1 MSLALRRM
9 GLPVRGALALLL
21 AAVASAAFTAE
32 PPAATAAPAATA
44 PAAAAPA
51 PVAPVVRPAVRPAA
65 LASAPGKA
73 AIASANPL
81 ATAAGFEVLRAGGN
95 AFDAAVA
102 ISAALA
108 VVEPTGSGLSGGGI
122 YLLHRQGD
130 GLEVAIDARETAP
143 AAATRDMY
151 LDPQGNPVPGLST
164 DSALAAGIPG
174 EPAGMALLA
183 ARYGR
188 LPIARSL
195 APAIRLA
202 RDGFPLS
209 KHLQDGLNARLTQ
222 FKAEPDVARNFLR
235 DGAVPALGTVIR
247 QPELAGTLE
256 YLAHHGLDSFYSGE
270 LAQKLV
276 TGVRAQGGN
285 WTLADLAAY
294 RALER
299 AVIVGSYRGARI
311 VSAPPPSSG
320 GIGLVEALNVL
331 AQFDLS
337 HATPLQRKQLVIEA
351 MRRAHRD
358 RAVYLGDSDFVSVPV
373 ARLTSVDY
381 AAGLA
386 AGIRSDHATPSNS
399 LPGVGP
405 GASAG
410 PSTTHFS
417 VLDRDG
423 NRVAG
428 TITLNLR
435 FGTGRMIAGTGLFLN
450 NEMDDFSVKPNSPNS
465 FGLIGG
471 EANAIAPHKRMLS
484 SVTPCFVEAGDRVMI
499 GGSPGGSLIMG
510 MSLLATLD
518 FIDGRSAREIVDA
531 PRYHH
536 QYLPD
541 VVRYEPGAFSD
552 AELTAL
558 GAEGYTLQ
566 ATSYRYGNF
575 QVVTWNRATG
585 AVEAAADPRGEGA
598 GVVE

>member
-1 MSLALRRM
+1 MSASWRR
-9 GLPVRGALALLL
+9 VRAAACGALALWCSL
-21 AAVASAAFTAE
+21 ALAV
-32 PPAATAAPAATA
+32 
-44 PAAAAPA
+44 A
-51 PVAPVVRPAVRPAA
+51 PVAPVVRPAVRPAP
-65 LASAPGKA
+65 LANAPGHA
-73 AIASANPL
+73 AIASAHPL

-102 ISAALA
+102 MSAALA

-122 YLLHRQGD
+122 YLLHRQAD
-130 GLEVAIDARETAP
+130 GFEISVDAREIAP

-151 LDPQGNPVPGLST
+151 LDAQGNPVPGLST

-202 RDGFPLS
+202 REGFPLS
-209 KHLQDGLNARLTQ
+209 KHLQDGLNARLAQ

-247 QPELAGTLE
+247 QPELADTLE
-256 YLAHHGLDSFYSGE
+256 YLARHGLGSFYSGE

-276 TGVRAQGGN
+276 AGVRAQGGS
-285 WTLADLAAY
+285 WTMADLAAY

-299 AVIVGSYRGARI
+299 AVVVGSYQGARI

-320 GIGLVEALNVL
+320 GVGLVEALNVL
-331 AQFDLS
+331 AQFDLA
-337 HATPLQRKQLVIEA
+337 HATPLQRKQFVIEA

-373 ARLTSVDY
+373 ARLTSADY

-386 AGIRSDHATPSNS
+386 ASIRSDHATPSS
-399 LPGVGP
+399 ALPGVGP
-405 GASAG
+405 GANAG
-410 PSTTHFS
+410 PQTTHFS

-423 NRVAG
+423 NRVAA

-435 FGTGRMIAGTGLFLN
+435 FGSGRMVAGTGLFLN
-450 NEMDDFSVKPNSPNS
+450 NEMDDFSVKPNAPNS

-484 SVTPCFVEAGDRVMI
+484 SVTPCFVESGERVMI

-518 FIDGRSAREIVDA
+518 FIDGRSASEIVGA

-541 VVRYEPGAFSD
+541 VVRYEPGAFTD
-552 AELTAL
+552 AEIATL
-558 GAEGYTLQ
+558 GGEGYTLQ

-585 AVEAAADPRGEGA
+585 AVEAVADPRGEGA